1 MIINVR
7 NSNSKYSG
15 SCNSI
20 GYENDNKNIVI
31 VFVIMILNVFWV
43 GFSGYVAPATTVVSL
58 ALTSIP
64 MRTTDIWVTLAV
76 CSVLLAAMTVA
87 AVMII
92 IMKSRKL
99 HLPDRM

>member
-31 VFVIMILNVFWV
+31 MFVIMILNVFF
-43 GFSGYVAPATTVVSL
+43 G
-58 ALTSIP
+58 
-64 MRTTDIWVTLAV
+64 
-76 CSVLLAAMTVA
+76 
-87 AVMII
+87 
-92 IMKSRKL
+92 
-99 HLPDRM
+99 